1 MNARISANADAATSA
16 FAPQSSCAE
25 IIFLIAD
32 ASTDTREEE
41 TMNKKTLR
49 GVPKKAAAIPKSE
62 ERIRLEARREFAVEL
77 MIELRREC
85 EKAIETQN
93 RTWCIFGSTLPAY
106 YGGKAFAFGDAMR
119 MICGKVYEE

>member
-49 GVPKKAAAIPKSE
+49 GVPKKAAEIPKRE
-62 ERIRLEARREFAVEL
+62 ERIRLEVRREFADEL

-85 EKAIETQN
+85 EKALEMKIQAERSN
-93 RTWCIFGSTLPAY
+93 SFRLSGY
-106 YGGKAFAFGDAMR
+106 YGGQAIALGAVMR
-119 MICGKVYEE
+119 MISLKVYEK

>member
-25 IIFLIAD
+25 IISLIAD

-49 GVPKKAAAIPKSE
+49 GVPKKAATIPERE
-62 ERIRLEARREFAVEL
+62 ERIRLEVRREFADEL

-85 EKAIETQN
+85 EAEKHLL
-93 RTWCIFGSTLPAY
+93 S
-106 YGGKAFAFGDAMR
+106 AMQ
-119 MICGKVYEE
+119 CA

>member
-25 IIFLIAD
+25 IISLIAD

-49 GVPKKAAAIPKSE
+49 GVPKKAATIPKSE
-62 ERIRLEARREFAVEL
+62 ERIRLEARREFADEL

-85 EKAIETQN
+85 EAEKHLL
-93 RTWCIFGSTLPAY
+93 S
-106 YGGKAFAFGDAMR
+106 AMQ
-119 MICGKVYEE
+119 CA

>member
-16 FAPQSSCAE
+16 FAPQNSCAE
-25 IIFLIAD
+25 IISLIAD

-49 GVPKKAAAIPKSE
+49 GVSKKAAAIPKSE
-62 ERIRLEARREFAVEL
+62 ERIRLEVRREFADEL

-85 EKAIETQN
+85 EKAIEAQN
-93 RTWCIFGSTLPAY
+93 HTWCIFGSTLPAY

-119 MICGKVYEE
+119 MIRGKVCEE